1 MAVDLPELIDQSF
14 FYPRIFDVASDQMR
28 TMTGTYY
35 VPDPLHDSHFAL
47 WQLSNAYYN
56 ARIFESSCG
65 NFGSNGTID
74 YKLFESENCPSTGIP
89 KDPTLTGR
97 DTALMQKRYFGGMVN
112 TETLYKWAR
121 DSIPLHKVLMTPEL
135 FRDRRSYAM
144 RLGCGKDHMFH
155 GLAGVIGI
163 KIFESDN
170 IRMWRV
176 RVDDL
181 KNVGDDSHWVCQQ
194 EYELP
199 NGQKIR
205 PVDGSL
211 SAGAAKITGMKIIR
225 SSNIVANDVKIDDL
239 NSDEGKLR

>member
-1 MAVDLPELIDQSF
+1 M
-14 FYPRIFDVASDQMR
+14 
-28 TMTGTYY
+28 
-35 VPDPLHDSHFAL
+35 
-47 WQLSNAYYN
+47 
-56 ARIFESSCG
+56 
-65 NFGSNGTID
+65 
-74 YKLFESENCPSTGIP
+74 
-89 KDPTLTGR
+89 
-97 DTALMQKRYFGGMVN
+97 
-112 TETLYKWAR
+112 
-121 DSIPLHKVLMTPEL
+121 
-135 FRDRRSYAM
+135 
-144 RLGCGKDHMFH
+144 
-155 GLAGVIGI
+155 IGI

-211 SAGAAKITGMKIIR
+211 SAGAAKVTGMKIIR

-239 NSDEGKLR
+239 NSDEGKLP